1 MVMNLSLL
9 KDKIEQMQKN
19 YHIEIARILIQEHNS
34 SYDEN
39 QNGIFINLSNM
50 TPEMHVKIQQFV
62 EYVELQEKQLAIDE
76 NEKHELKDNFFK
88 MEV

>member
-1 MVMNLSLL
+1 ML

-88 MEV
+88 TEV

>member
-1 MVMNLSLL
+1 MVMNLSML

-50 TPEMHVKIQQFV
+50 TPEMHIKIQQFV

-88 MEV
+88 TEV

>member
-1 MVMNLSLL
+1 ML

-50 TPEMHVKIQQFV
+50 TPEMHIKIQQFV

-88 MEV
+88 TEV

>member
-50 TPEMHVKIQQFV
+50 TPEMHFKIQQFV

-88 MEV
+88 AEV

>member
-1 MVMNLSLL
+1 MIMNLSLL

-50 TPEMHVKIQQFV
+50 TPEMHIKIQQFV